1 MSAIHH
7 TCQLSA
13 VTAVALLGLP
23 VAAVIAQNVNASSG
37 GSSDAL
43 REKLILSEASIK
55 GLTESLAIANGE
67 SELFKRRSE
76 ELNERIEA
84 LGIAPADKELENLRT
99 RLLAAVRDMR
109 LLQKKNDASRDQ
121 LSAMTESV
129 MELLKS
135 SEGIDPKARLKVE
148 EVLRSSSAFLNR
160 QKDLI
165 ATSGADLTSGTVVD
179 VKPDLSLVVANL
191 GSRQGVKTG
200 MPFQVWRGT
209 RQVASVRVVD
219 VRDAISGAIVQNI
232 VNPAESVRSGD
243 TLRIDTTR

>member
-7 TCQLSA
+7 SCQLSA
-13 VTAVALLGLP
+13 VTAVALLGLS
-23 VAAVIAQNVNASSG
+23 VAASVAQNVNANGG

-67 SELFKRRSE
+67 SELFKRKSD

-84 LGIAPADKELENLRT
+84 LGIAPADKEIENLRT

-109 LLQKKNDASRDQ
+109 LLQKQNDASRDQ

-135 SEGIDPKARLKVE
+135 SEGIDPKARMKVE

-160 QKDLI
+160 QKDLQ
-165 ATSGADLTSGTVVD
+165 ATSGADLTSGTVVN

-191 GSRQGVKTG
+191 GSRQGVKAG
-200 MPFQVWRGT
+200 MPFQVWRGA

-219 VRDAISGAIVQNI
+219 VRDSISGAIVQNL
-232 VNPAESVRSGD
+232 VTPAESVRSGD

>member
-23 VAAVIAQNVNASSG
+23 VAAVIAQNVNASGG

-165 ATSGADLTSGTVVD
+165 GTSGADLTSGTVVD

>member
-7 TCQLSA
+7 SCQLSA

-23 VAAVIAQNVNASSG
+23 VAAALAQNLNANGG
-37 GSSDAL
+37 GSFDAL

-67 SELFKRRSE
+67 SELFKRKSD

-84 LGIAPADKELENLRT
+84 LGIAPTDKEIENLRT

-109 LLQKKNDASRDQ
+109 LLQKQNDASRDQ

-135 SEGIDPKARLKVE
+135 SDGIDPKARMKVE

-160 QKDLI
+160 QKDLL
-165 ATSGADLTSGTVVD
+165 ATSGADLTTGTVVD

>member
-7 TCQLSA
+7 SCQLSA

-23 VAAVIAQNVNASSG
+23 VAAALAQNLNANGG

-67 SELFKRRSE
+67 SELFKRKSD

-84 LGIAPADKELENLRT
+84 LGIAPADKEIENLRT

-109 LLQKKNDASRDQ
+109 LLQKQNDASRDQ

-135 SEGIDPKARLKVE
+135 SEGIDPMARMKVE

-160 QKDLI
+160 QKDLL
-165 ATSGADLTSGTVVD
+165 ATSGADLTTGTVVD

>member
-1 MSAIHH
+1 
-7 TCQLSA
+7 
-13 VTAVALLGLP
+13 
-23 VAAVIAQNVNASSG
+23 
-37 GSSDAL
+37 
-43 REKLILSEASIK
+43 
-55 GLTESLAIANGE
+55 
-67 SELFKRRSE
+67 
-76 ELNERIEA
+76 
-84 LGIAPADKELENLRT
+84 
-99 RLLAAVRDMR
+99 MR

>member
-1 MSAIHH
+1 MTATNHS
-7 TCQLSA
+7 CQLSA

-23 VAAVIAQNVNASSG
+23 VAAALAQNERASSG
-37 GSSDAL
+37 GSSEL
-43 REKLILSEASIK
+43 IREKLILSEASIK

-67 SELFKRRSE
+67 TELFKRKAD

-84 LGIAPADKELENLRT
+84 LGLAPADKVTENLRS
-99 RLLAAVRDMR
+99 RLLAAVRDLR
-109 LLQKKNDASRDQ
+109 LLQKQNDVSRER
-121 LSAMTESV
+121 LTALTESV

-148 EVLRSSSAFLNR
+148 EILRSSSAFLNR
-160 QKDLI
+160 EKDLP
-165 ATSGADLTSGTVVD
+165 AASQVDLTTGTVVD

-200 MPFQVWRGT
+200 MPFQVWRGDKEI
-209 RQVASVRVVD
+209 ASVRVVD
-219 VRDAISGAIVQNI
+219 VRDAISGAIVQSTAT
-232 VNPAESVRSGD
+232 PALSVRAGD